1 MDTLNGKTIGMF
13 GDFMNTATFMLQV
26 VEEEILKQYP
36 EAKFSYF
43 RYMTETTDIA
53 KDQEVAE
60 EFEAWLSGIDCALV
74 FYGAVPSSSL
84 FLGYNAAYIEKQGKP
99 TVMAVVPRTYSAG
112 LRGVKARCVPGLR
125 IVQYL
130 PKVLDIF
137 GHCDLEIMKEN
148 MGETAVPFT
157 ASLIEGL
164 TKPLSPEE
172 QQPTPASQAY
182 ATDTYSG
189 TAEELNDLFYRNGWT
204 NGTPITVPT
213 REAVDEMLKG
223 TDYPADYV
231 VAKIPPMMGLATVE
245 KIAVNAVM
253 AGCLPTYLPVLIAA
267 VQASMDP
274 KIYLEGWCCS
284 QSTWGPV
291 LTLSGKICKDIG
303 FNTADHALTPAFRA
317 NSTIAR
323 AFGYIMMN
331 IGGVRPGL
339 EDLSEM
345 GHEFRQG
352 FCMGDDLENNP
363 WKPLHTD
370 FGFDEEDSAV
380 TMFWPQEHRA
390 LKSGSIEGYLTE
402 LCKIVP
408 YGWDPGMAI
417 VMTPQCAKLFYDAGW
432 TKQRVLDYIVE
443 YGRRPGTEVDIQ
455 WLVGNNH
462 PPKTV
467 DLPVNLSHS
476 TRIFWSTEHM
486 FVTVAGGNAGTM
498 MAVYD
503 GGGDHGGPSCAKIH
517 LPKDW
522 DALVAKY
529 HQHKPNYIAY

>member
-1 MDTLNGKTIGMF
+1 M
-13 GDFMNTATFMLQV
+13 
-26 VEEEILKQYP
+26 
-36 EAKFSYF
+36 
-43 RYMTETTDIA
+43 
-53 KDQEVAE
+53 
-60 EFEAWLSGIDCALV
+60 
-74 FYGAVPSSSL
+74 
-84 FLGYNAAYIEKQGKP
+84 
-99 TVMAVVPRTYSAG
+99 
-112 LRGVKARCVPGLR
+112 
-125 IVQYL
+125 

-137 GHCDLEIMKEN
+137 GHCDLEIMQEN
-148 MGETAVPFT
+148 MGETAAPFT

-182 ATDTYSG
+182 ATATYSG
-189 TAEELNDLFYRNGWT
+189 TAEELNDLFYGNGWT

-370 FGFDEEDSAV
+370 FGFAEEDSAV

-390 LKSGSIEGYLTE
+390 LKAGSIEGYLTE

-408 YGWDPGMAI
+408 YGWDPGLAI

-503 GGGDHGGPSCAKIH
+503 GGGDHGGPSCAKIL

-529 HQHKPNYIAY
+529 HQHKPDYIVY